1 MFCTKCGAN
10 AQPGA
15 RFCASC
21 GAPLSVPLAATPSPM
36 APAPAHAP
44 AGGAPALH
52 ASAANAVGPSSL
64 IYLFGDHFVERD
76 TAFTAGEIALQRD
89 KSQEEGPDRGHAGG
103 SLRLAGPERTHL
115 PVNRPKGTLIF
126 KRTAA
131 FVTVMRRDPID
142 PGGLESGILHAI
154 SGNLQTDSV
163 EDVVYRVIPN
173 TSVDPWS
180 DVVDI
185 ARNHLFRM
193 GFYQEGER
201 SGVVKFL
208 AGRKLVPLCDRIATL
223 QPGIGAAQALLQSI
237 QLGNPALYRLLHDD
251 IRKGIDSRYEAPDTG
266 NDSPAV
272 ISVLVPCPAKAPATF
287 LRRSGL

>member
-36 APAPAHAP
+36 APAHAP
-44 AGGAPALH
+44 AGGAPAVQ
-52 ASAANAVGPSSL
+52 ASAANAFGPSSL

-76 TAFTAGEIALQRD
+76 TAFTAGEKLPCSEIKVKKKDLTEAM
-89 KSQEEGPDRGHAGG
+89 
-103 SLRLAGPERTHL
+103 LAGAFAWLAQNGRISLSTGQ
-115 PVNRPKGTLIF
+115 KGTLIF

-131 FVTVMRRDPID
+131 FVTVMRRDAND

-223 QPGIGAAQALLQSI
+223 QPGIGAAQALVQSF
-237 QLGNPALYRLLHDD
+237 QVGNPALYRLLHDD
-251 IRKGIDSRYEAPDTG
+251 IRKGIDSRYEAPDT
-266 NDSPAV
+266 DS
-272 ISVLVPCPAKAPATF
+272 IS
-287 LRRSGL
+287 SSSD

>member
-21 GAPLSVPLAATPSPM
+21 GAPLSVPLAATPSPNV
-36 APAPAHAP
+36 PAPAHAP
-44 AGGAPALH
+44 TGGAPAVQ
-52 ASAANAVGPSSL
+52 ASAANAVGPSGL

-76 TAFTAGEIALQRD
+76 TAFTAGEKLPCSEIKVKKKNLT
-89 KSQEEGPDRGHAGG
+89 EVM
-103 SLRLAGPERTHL
+103 LAGAFAWLAQSGRISFSTGQ
-115 PVNRPKGTLIF
+115 KGTLIF

-131 FVTVMRRDPID
+131 FVTVLRRDADD
-142 PGGLESGILHAI
+142 PGGLESSILHAI

-173 TSVDPWS
+173 TSVDPWG

-185 ARNHLFRM
+185 ARNHLFKM
-193 GFYQEGER
+193 GFFQEGER

-251 IRKGIDSRYEAPDTG
+251 IRKGIDSRYEAPDT
-266 NDSPAV
+266 DS
-272 ISVLVPCPAKAPATF
+272 IS
-287 LRRSGL
+287 SSSD

>member
-21 GAPLSVPLAATPSPM
+21 GAPLNVPLAATPSPS
-36 APAPAHAP
+36 APSPAHGP
-44 AGGAPALH
+44 AGGTPDVQ
-52 ASAANAVGPSSL
+52 ASAAGTSGPSGL

-76 TAFTAGEIALQRD
+76 TVFTAGEKLPCSEIKVKKKDLT
-89 KSQEEGPDRGHAGG
+89 EVM
-103 SLRLAGPERTHL
+103 LAGAFAWLAQNGRISL
-115 PVNRPKGTLIF
+115 SIGQKGTLVF
-126 KRTAA
+126 KRPAA
-131 FVTVMRRDPID
+131 FVTVQRRDPTD
-142 PGGLESGILHAI
+142 PGGLESSILHAV
-154 SGNLQTDSV
+154 SGNLQADSV

-173 TSVDPWS
+173 TNVDPWG

-185 ARNHLFRM
+185 ARNHLFKM

-201 SGVVKFL
+201 SGLVKVL

-237 QLGNPALYRLLHDD
+237 QAGNPALYRLLHDD
-251 IRKGIDSRYEAPDTG
+251 IRKGIDSRYEAPDT
-266 NDSPAV
+266 DS
-272 ISVLVPCPAKAPATF
+272 IS
-287 LRRSGL
+287 SSSD